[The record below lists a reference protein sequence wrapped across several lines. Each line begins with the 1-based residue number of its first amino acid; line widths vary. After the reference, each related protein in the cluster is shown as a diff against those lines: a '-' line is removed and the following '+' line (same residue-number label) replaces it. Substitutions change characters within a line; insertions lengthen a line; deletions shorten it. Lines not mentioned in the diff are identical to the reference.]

1 MTVKQFLGHI
11 AVIIEVAY
19 IGGGQ
24 TQQFCTWAESQQ
36 PLRALTPKFRT
47 NSMKLIQYNVGGVL
61 FCYLVKLLRCTA
73 HQLGIRIKSYILKWE
88 VLVLPQ

>member
-1 MTVKQFLGHI
+1 MAIKQFLGHI

-24 TQQFCTWAESQQ
+24 TQQFCTWAERQQ
-36 PLRALTPKFRT
+36 PLRALAPKFRAY
-47 NSMKLIQYNVGGVL
+47 SMKLIQYNVGRVL
-61 FCYLVKLLRCTA
+61 FCYPVKLLRRTA
-73 HQLGIRIKSYILKWE
+73 HQLGIRIKSYILKRE

>member
-1 MTVKQFLGHI
+1 MAIEQFLGHV
-11 AVIIEVAY
+11 AVIIEVTH

-24 TQQFCTWAESQQ
+24 TQQFCTWAERQQ
-36 PLRALTPKFRT
+36 LLRALAPKFRT

-61 FCYLVKLLRCTA
+61 FGYLVKLLRRTA
-73 HQLGIRIKSYILKWE
+73 HQLGIRIKSYILKRE